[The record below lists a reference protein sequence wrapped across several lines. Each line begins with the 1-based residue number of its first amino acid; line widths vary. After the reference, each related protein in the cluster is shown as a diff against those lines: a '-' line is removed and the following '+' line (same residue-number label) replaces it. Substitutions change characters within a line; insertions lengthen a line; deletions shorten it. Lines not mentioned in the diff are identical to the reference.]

1 MPKFPVDA
9 PKQKVIK
16 TFEIL
21 GFTLIREKEHISME
35 RSNPAG
41 SKR

>member
-16 TFEIL
+16 AFELL
-21 GFTLIREKEHISME
+21 GFNLIRDKGTYLNGKIKS
-35 RSNPAG
+35 
-41 SKR
+41 